1 MNTFQNLR
9 QKHSWFL
16 PVIILAVAALIIFAL
31 VVSKPKPPKK
41 ETKEKEWLVSS
52 IILKETQ
59 AQPQVELLARVES
72 PFDSTLSAAI
82 TADVMQ
88 VPVREGISVKM
99 GDLLVQ
105 LDAREI
111 ELTLA
116 QRQADINELDAL
128 IDAEKLRFKTDQD
141 SLVEEKRLL
150 EIAEQ
155 ALARQAKLKASNLV
169 AQERYDSAES
179 SRAQQALSVNAR
191 KLNIADHPNR
201 LKQLQA
207 KKVRALTLLKDAEI
221 DAERAQIRAPFD
233 GIVTSVKVAPGERI
247 QMGQALVSLYDR
259 KNMELRAQVPD
270 KYLAL
275 ISDALQQ
282 GINIQATAL
291 SHQSEIPLQLLRLS
305 GQASLSN
312 GGVDA
317 LFRPA
322 SEEHNL
328 ILNKALR
335 LRIDMP
341 ALTNV
346 FTLPVSAIYGT
357 NRIYRIEEGRLQS
370 LNIEVLGKQLLSL
383 STNSAN
389 EETLQDRVI
398 IRSKHLGDGDKV
410 TTTQLPNAISG
421 LKVKERS

>member
-1 MNTFQNLR
+1 
-9 QKHSWFL
+9 
-16 PVIILAVAALIIFAL
+16 
-31 VVSKPKPPKK
+31 
-41 ETKEKEWLVSS
+41 
-52 IILKETQ
+52 
-59 AQPQVELLARVES
+59 
-72 PFDSTLSAAI
+72 
-82 TADVMQ
+82 
-88 VPVREGISVKM
+88 
-99 GDLLVQ
+99 
-105 LDAREI
+105 
-111 ELTLA
+111 
-116 QRQADINELDAL
+116 
-128 IDAEKLRFKTDQD
+128 
-141 SLVEEKRLL
+141 
-150 EIAEQ
+150 
-155 ALARQAKLKASNLV
+155 
-169 AQERYDSAES
+169 
-179 SRAQQALSVNAR
+179 
-191 KLNIADHPNR
+191 
-201 LKQLQA
+201 
-207 KKVRALTLLKDAEI
+207 
-221 DAERAQIRAPFD
+221 QIRAPFD